1 MKAKPLFE
9 AAGDDANAE
18 LMDKLTKTMKDPKA
32 EKDKKAKADKEAK
45 ATETK

>member
-18 LMDKLTKTMKDPKA
+18 LMDKFAKTMK
-32 EKDKKAKADKEAK
+32 
-45 ATETK
+45 ETKPEKKDAKKETTAEPKK

>member
-9 AAGDDANAE
+9 AAGDDSNAE

-32 EKDKKAKADKEAK
+32 EKKAEKEKK
-45 ATETK
+45 ETKAETAK